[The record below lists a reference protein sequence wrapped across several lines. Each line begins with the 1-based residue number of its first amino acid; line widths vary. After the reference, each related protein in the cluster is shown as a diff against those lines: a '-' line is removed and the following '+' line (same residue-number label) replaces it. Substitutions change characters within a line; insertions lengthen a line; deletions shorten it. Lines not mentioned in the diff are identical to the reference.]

1 MLQSGKLDDAA
12 FVAAVEGVRAA
23 RALDAASRRRLR
35 ELVIVFLAEKEITG
49 MGGFSVDDRVCYL
62 IAVQACLL
70 VLELGIECYDGW
82 TSVYVYPGSFREAD
96 GEAEGGVFAGVAM
109 QGGAVALSWT
119 DAVYGAADGR
129 DGFNPVLHEFAHKL
143 DMADG
148 AANGVPPLPDDMDPA
163 EWGREFADAFAE
175 LGKDVDDGRR
185 TRIDP
190 YGATNPAEFFAV
202 LSETFFE
209 KPQAV
214 RKEMPAVHELLV
226 RYYRQ
231 DPMA

>member
-1 MLQSGKLDDAA
+1 MEQVRPGGEYRVDRESCFLGAL
-12 FVAAVEGVRAA
+12 AVF
-23 RALDAASRRRLR
+23 SRHGPTRYT
-35 ELVIVFLAEKEITG
+35 A
-49 MGGFSVDDRVCYL
+49 
-62 IAVQACLL
+62 
-70 VLELGIECYDGW
+70 
-82 TSVYVYPGSFREAD
+82 
-96 GEAEGGVFAGVAM
+96 
-109 QGGAVALSWT
+109 
-119 DAVYGAADGR
+119 
-129 DGFNPVLHEFAHKL
+129 
-143 DMADG
+143 
-148 AANGVPPLPDDMDPA
+148 PPLPDDMDPA

-214 RKEMPAVHELLV
+214 REEMPAVHELLV

-231 DPMA
+231 DPMD